1 MKHFLTIVCIII
13 FSQLSF
19 TQQLP
24 NLPIPIGAGTCEVW
38 NVYKFD
44 GSNWAYQDSIPDDN
58 MWGVTSVLV
67 GDDVYLLGAWRYGP
81 ELNRRYNLNTGD
93 WVYLAESPNT
103 SQTWG
108 ITAEVFNGIIYLF
121 NPDGECF
128 AYDIAS
134 NSWSNRTFNSA
145 TGTRDLSSIL
155 YQNEIYVIGWDNST
169 FYKYTPSSDQWTQL
183 SNSPY
188 QVGACAMGIINN
200 LIYFVGGNSGGSNYA
215 EYKTILVYDITTNGW
230 SVDLQEISS
239 KRHWMATAEYEGGL
253 YVVGGIDSL
262 ANAVDIVEEIVPQG
276 TAGVQQE
283 SGIPE
288 NYFLKQNYPNPFN
301 PSTKISYS
309 IPEISFVTLKVYDVL
324 GNEIATLV
332 NGEKPAGNYEVEFK
346 AENNTS
352 GIYFYSLTSGAFTET
367 KNCYQDCK
375 NYKSDSLN
383 RSSFLNLDIG
393 ESEEEFISCCKMLHP
408 RFLIFQPT

>member
-24 NLPIPIGAGTCEVW
+24 NLPIPLGAGTCEVW
-38 NVYKFD
+38 NNSIYHFGGSNNWSGTIVYPRVYKFD

-128 AYDIAS
+128 AYDIAA

-155 YQNEIYVIGWDNST
+155 YQDEIYVIGWDNST

-283 SGIPE
+283 SEIPE

-309 IPEISFVTLKVYDVL
+309 IPEVSFVTLKVYDVL

-367 KNCYQDCK
+367 K
-375 NYKSDSLN
+375 
-383 RSSFLNLDIG
+383 
-393 ESEEEFISCCKMLHP
+393 KMILL
-408 RFLIFQPT
+408 R